1 MKKVL
6 KRNRTQRKTE
16 PRVLGAL
23 KRACAAV
30 LDFFQKWA
38 ALVAPLF
45 RTLFRRG
52 KAKIRPVVRQVTNKV
67 VAPVAAPYRKLP
79 KGLRYLVMGSGG
91 LLLTAVLI
99 LIIAGGVRGAKKRQ
113 QTLGVTDASQM
124 NGLNLEADTTD
135 GTLYQ
140 TTPTPGTDPIQAQNP
155 TDDAAATDSVWIGD
169 YVKKGESDDRIIE
182 VQERLMELGYLDPDE
197 PTEYFGSNTYDALKA
212 FQRHNG
218 LEEDGILGGD
228 TYTLLLSG
236 DAKEY
241 VMQQGDY
248 GDDVTYMQER
258 LYELGYL
265 AKGFITG
272 NFVDK
277 TSEAV
282 LAFQEAN
289 DLKADGKVGSKTLE
303 KLYSDDV
310 KANFFELGDTSETI
324 KKYQKRLIELDY
336 LSSDYSATGK
346 LDSTT
351 AKAIKQFQTV
361 NGLPRDGYLGPT
373 TMETLDSSDAAE
385 YSLSIGMSGSD
396 VKKAQARLHELGY
409 LAGSGTGYYGEAT
422 ANAVKQFQ
430 KRNSL
435 RVDGAIGEK
444 TEDKLYS
451 SSAKKAAATP
461 TPTPKPTATPKAT
474 ATPKTSSGTSVKATP
489 TPKVTAPTGGGSA
502 STSEGV
508 ETFISIAEGKIGKPY
523 VRGAKGPN
531 SFDCSGFVY
540 WCLNQAGVRQA
551 YMTSI
556 MWRTCSKYQRITSMS
571 SLKRGDVL
579 VFSGSTSASGH
590 VGIYLGGG
598 KMIDASSSQ
607 GKVRIS
613 STVLTGSYWKTHF
626 LMAYR
631 IWDD

>member
-6 KRNRTQRKTE
+6 KRNRTTRKTG
-16 PRVLGAL
+16 PRILAVLR
-23 KRACAAV
+23 RACAAV
-30 LDFFQKWA
+30 RDFFEKWT
-38 ALVAPLF
+38 ALAAPLF

-52 KAKIRPVVRQVTNKV
+52 KAKIRPVVRQVTDKMV
-67 VAPVAAPYRKLP
+67 EPVAAPYRKLP
-79 KGLRYLVMGSGG
+79 KGLRYLVMGSGA
-91 LLLTAVLI
+91 LLVTAVMI
-99 LIIAGGVRGAKKRQ
+99 LIIAGGVKGAKKRQ
-113 QTLGVTDASQM
+113 QTLGVTDTSQLD
-124 NGLNLEADTTD
+124 GLNLESDTTD
-135 GTLYQ
+135 GGLSDA
-140 TTPTPGTDPIQAQNP
+140 TPTPGADPAQEESP
-155 TDDAAATDSVWIGD
+155 TDGANATDNVWVGD
-169 YVKKGESDDRIIE
+169 YLKKGETDDRI
-182 VQERLMELGYLDPDE
+182 VQVQQRLMELGYLDPDE
-197 PTEYFGSNTYDALKA
+197 PTDYFGSNTYDALKA

-218 LEEDGILGGD
+218 LDQDGVLGGD
-228 TYTLLLSG
+228 TYALLLSG

-265 AKGFITG
+265 AKSFITG

-282 LAFQEAN
+282 LAFQTAN
-289 DLKADGKVGSKTLE
+289 GLKADGKVGSKTLE

-336 LSSDYSATGK
+336 LSSDYAATGK

-351 AKAIKQFQTV
+351 EKAIKQFQTV

-385 YSLSIGMSGSD
+385 YALSIGMSGTD

-435 RVDGAIGEK
+435 RVDGAIGAK

-461 TPTPKPTATPKAT
+461 TPTPKPKAT
-474 ATPKTSSGTSVKATP
+474 ATPKTSSGTTVKATP
-489 TPKVTAPTGGGSA
+489 TPKVTASTGGDSA

-579 VFSGSTSASGH
+579 VFSGSSSASGH

-613 STVLTGSYWKTHF
+613 STVLTGSYWQTHF